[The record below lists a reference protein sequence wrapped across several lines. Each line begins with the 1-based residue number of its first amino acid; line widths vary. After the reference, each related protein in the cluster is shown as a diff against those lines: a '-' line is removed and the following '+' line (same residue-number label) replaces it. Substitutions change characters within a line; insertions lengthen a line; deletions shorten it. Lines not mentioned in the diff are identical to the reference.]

1 MTKKEKLFSK
11 LAEELSE
18 FSFYLYESR
27 AISEKIPSKRR
38 DNFFEI
44 IEE

>member
-1 MTKKEKLFSK
+1 

-18 FSFYLYESR
+18 FSSIHMR
-27 AISEKIPSKRR
+27 VKAIPSKRR

-44 IEE
+44 IEKIIH